1 MGFCQVRM
9 WSSRVAQD
17 APTSTS
23 AKVNE
28 KLGSKIISFRQ
39 KSLRTFCIREAWV
52 KKIKNKKIK
61 TMNIMLH
68 SISSYMFASYILCGC
83 LLIRELCTSIEN
95 KGTVDNSICGWHAKH
110 LEKPVL
116 FSCYSGGNTGGNICM
131 NRQFSWRLLV
141 WR

>member
-1 MGFCQVRM
+1 M
-9 WSSRVAQD
+9 WSRRVAQD

-28 KLGSKIISFRQ
+28 KLGSKIISSRQ
-39 KSLRTFCIREAWV
+39 KSLRTFCIREAYELR
-52 KKIKNKKIK
+52 KKK

-95 KGTVDNSICGWHAKH
+95 KGTVDNSICG
-110 LEKPVL
+110 
-116 FSCYSGGNTGGNICM
+116 
-131 NRQFSWRLLV
+131 
-141 WR
+141 